1 MENLSNTKSNHTPY
15 DWKTA
20 VTLVAA
26 NFFFGTNI
34 IAVKQISPVLIDPIG
49 LSFAR
54 MMITGILLT
63 LILALSKSK
72 EKIERSD
79 YLTLI
84 FAGLFGVTC
93 NQIFS
98 IVGIANTNPI
108 HASLLIM
115 ATPIIV
121 SVLAA
126 IFLKERFGWNKF
138 TGLLMGITG
147 AALLIIF
154 RDHKNNLN
162 PATILGDVFIV
173 SGALCY
179 STYLILIRKISSK
192 YSPLTILRF
201 VFIVG
206 TCFCFPFSFKTFAA
220 ANWTGFTVMDWY
232 AIFHIIIL
240 GTFLA
245 YLLMNMGVTNWGP
258 SRTGS
263 FIYFQPLFGT
273 AAAILIL
280 HESLSLIKVLSAIL
294 IILGVWITSLKI
306 LKKGN

>member
-1 MENLSNTKSNHTPY
+1 M
-15 DWKTA
+15 
-20 VTLVAA
+20 AA

-34 IAVKQISPVLIDPIG
+34 IAVKKISPLLIDPKG

-54 MMITGILLT
+54 MFITSILLIC
-63 LILALSKSK
+63 ILFFMKSK
-72 EKIERSD
+72 EKID
-79 YLTLI
+79 KKDFPMLI
-84 FAGLFGVTC
+84 LAGLFGVSC

-126 IFLKERFGWNKF
+126 IFLKERFGWNKLV
-138 TGLLMGITG
+138 GLLLGVTG
-147 AALLIIF
+147 AALLIVF
-154 RDHKNNLN
+154 KDHKSMAN
-162 PATILGDVFIV
+162 PATLLGDIFIV
-173 SGALCY
+173 SGAFCY
-179 STYLILIRKISSK
+179 STYLILIRKISAK

-206 TCFCFPFSFKTFAA
+206 TFFSVPFSFKTFVS
-220 ANWTGFTVMDWY
+220 ANWNGFTAMDWY
-232 AIFHIIIL
+232 ALFHIIIL

-306 LKKGN
+306 LKKEN